1 MLRTLKEK
9 IAYNSSIQT
18 AVFSGGLFVAF
29 AVLVYLFPYT
39 GDDWYWGSQAGLD
52 RLADWFADY
61 NGRYAGNL
69 LVLALTRSKLI
80 SSVVMGA
87 SLVGVC
93 FLPKLFATAKG
104 FAAYAFSTLLFLLL
118 PREIFA
124 QAVAW
129 TSGFSNY
136 VPPILLTMLYFVAVK
151 NIFDENPPKYN
162 SLMCVPVAVTGFIS
176 ALFMENVTVFNI
188 GASLLIIGYTYMRFK
203 RVYAVH
209 LAHLVGSVAGAV
221 LMFSNSA
228 YGLIAQK
235 QDFYR
240 TTVFERGFVA
250 TLTENLKEVAE
261 RFFAENI
268 VTVSV
273 FSLLLVALYITFA
286 SSGAEGARKRLG
298 IAMLNV
304 NLTCLVPFYCKGKL
318 YDWDLFFESEA
329 YAVITATVL
338 SAIVALYFIS
348 AVTVVLICVDCRK
361 TRSKTVFL
369 LLCIPML
376 VAPLL
381 FVSPIGP
388 RCFFP
393 PYLMLMGVCVLIF
406 TYLQKK
412 LRPDAALVKRTGV
425 LLVTVCGII
434 MSFLF
439 GIYGVVHWYDA
450 RRNEF
455 AKKQADAGFNTV
467 MMYYLPYTYYV
478 WNGDPDI
485 EPWEGNYKEFHDI
498 DEDVKLKFILRE
510 NFNEFEKNFEE

>member
-1 MLRTLKEK
+1 MSTLKEK
-9 IAYNSSIQT
+9 IVYKKSRKT
-18 AVFSGGLFVAF
+18 ALFSLALFVGFVILA
-29 AVLVYLFPYT
+29 YLFPYT
-39 GDDWYWGSQAGLD
+39 GDDWGWGSQIGLD
-52 RLADWFADY
+52 RLSDWFADY

-69 LVLALTRSKLI
+69 LVVALTRSKLLDAA
-80 SSVVMGA
+80 VMGA
-87 SLVGVC
+87 ALVC
-93 FLPKLFATAKG
+93 ACLLPKLFAASEVLS
-104 FAAYAFSTLLFLLL
+104 AYAFSTLLFLLL
-118 PREIFA
+118 PREIYA

-136 VPPILLTMLYFVAVK
+136 VPPILLTMLYFVLVK
-151 NIFDENPPKYN
+151 NVFDESPPHYN
-162 SLMCVPVAVTGFIS
+162 RFLWVPVALTGFIS

-188 GASLLIIGYTYMRFK
+188 GASLLIIGYAYLRFK
-203 RVYAVH
+203 RVYPVH
-209 LAHLVGSVAGAV
+209 LAHLVSSAAGAA

-250 TLTENLKEVAE
+250 TLTENLKELAE

-273 FSLLLVALYITFA
+273 FSLLLVALYFLFA
-286 SSGAEGARKRLG
+286 RSGVDGGKKRLG
-298 IAMLNV
+298 IAALNV
-304 NLTCLVPFYCKGKL
+304 NLICLVPFYCKGRL

-329 YAVITATVL
+329 YAVVTAAVLTV
-338 SAIVALYFIS
+338 IVALYFVS
-348 AVTVVLICVDCRK
+348 AVTLVLICVDCRK
-361 TRSKTVFL
+361 TRSKALFL

-376 VAPLL
+376 VAPLMI
-381 FVSPIGP
+381 VSPIGP

-393 PYLMLMGVCVLIF
+393 PYIMLMGVCVLIF

-412 LRPDAALVKRTGV
+412 LSPDELTVKRTGV
-425 LLVTVCGII
+425 LLISACGIL

-439 GIYGVVHWYDA
+439 GVYGVIHWYDV
-450 RRNEF
+450 RRNGF
-455 AKKQADAGFNTV
+455 AKKQADEGFRTV
-467 MMYYLPYTYYV
+467 VMYYLPYTYYV

-485 EPWEGNYKEFHDI
+485 EPWEGHYKEFHGI

-510 NFNEFEKNFEE
+510 NFNDFEKNFEQ

>member
-1 MLRTLKEK
+1 MRILKEK
-9 IAYNSSIQT
+9 IGYNKSAQT
-18 AVFSGGLFVAF
+18 ALLSVSLFIAF
-29 AVLVYLFPYT
+29 AALAYLFPYT
-39 GDDWYWGSQAGLD
+39 GDDWYWGSQFGLD
-52 RLADWFADY
+52 RLSDWFRDY

-69 LVLALTRSKLI
+69 LVLALTRSKLL
-80 SSVVMGA
+80 SSIVMGV
-87 SLVGVC
+87 SLVCVC
-93 FLPKLFATAKG
+93 LLPKLFAAAKG
-104 FAAYAFSTLLFLLL
+104 FTAYAFSTLLFLLL

-136 VPPILLTMLYFVAVK
+136 VPPILLTMLYFAVVK
-151 NIFDENPPKYN
+151 NVFDENPPKYN

-176 ALFMENVTVFNI
+176 ALFMENVTLFNI
-188 GASLLIIGYTYMRFK
+188 GASLIIIGYSYLRFK
-203 RVYAVH
+203 KVYLVH
-209 LAHLVGSVAGAV
+209 LMHLVSCVAGAV

-228 YGLIAQK
+228 YGLIAEK

-250 TLTENLKEVAE
+250 TITENLKEVAE

-273 FSLLLVALYITFA
+273 FSLLLVALYAVFA

-298 IAMLNV
+298 TAALTV
-304 NLTCLVPFYCKGKL
+304 NLICLVPFYCKGEL
-318 YDWDLFFESEA
+318 YDWDLFFESET

-338 SAIVALYFIS
+338 SVIVALYFIS
-348 AVTVVLICVDCRK
+348 AVTVVFICVDCRK
-361 TRSKTVFL
+361 TRSKTMFL

-381 FVSPIGP
+381 FVSPIGS

-412 LRPDAALVKRTGV
+412 LSLDAVAVKRTS
-425 LLVTVCGII
+425 LLLISVCAIF

-439 GIYGVVHWYDA
+439 GVYGVVHRYDA

-455 AKKQADAGFNTV
+455 AKQQADAGFNTV

-485 EPWEGNYKEFHDI
+485 EPWEGNYKQFHGI
-498 DEDVKLKFILRE
+498 DEAVKLKFIPRDS
-510 NFNEFEKNFEE
+510 FKDFEMNFEE